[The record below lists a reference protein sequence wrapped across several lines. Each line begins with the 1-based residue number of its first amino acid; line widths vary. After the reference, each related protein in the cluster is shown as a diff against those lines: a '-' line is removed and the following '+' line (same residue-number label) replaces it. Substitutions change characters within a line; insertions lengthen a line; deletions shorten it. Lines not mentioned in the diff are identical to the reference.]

1 MPRLGILGGTFD
13 PPHNGHLAIAE
24 AALKELNLERMLLI
38 PAKLPP
44 HKTLDEVSS
53 DIDRL
58 EMLEL
63 AVKGRPDFEISE
75 IELKRSGLSYTIH
88 TLKELRKSHPYK
100 ELVFIIGADNISE
113 METWYQ
119 PEAILDIATVA
130 AFNRPG
136 FNPKG
141 KYISRIEL
149 FEMPPSEISSTA
161 IREAVKTG
169 KTITGFVPTAV
180 EEYITKNSLYRAV

>member
-13 PPHNGHLAIAE
+13 PPHNGHMAIAE

-58 EMLEL
+58 EMLKL
-63 AVKGRPDFEISE
+63 AVKGKPDLEISE
-75 IELKRSGLSYTIH
+75 IELERAGLSYTIH
-88 TLKELRKSHPYK
+88 TLKELKEIYSDI

-119 PEAILDIATVA
+119 PEAILDMAAVA

-149 FEMPPSEISSTA
+149 FEMPPNEISSTA
-161 IREAVKTG
+161 IREAVKSG
-169 KTITGFVPTAV
+169 KAIAGFVPAAV
-180 EEYITKNSLYRAV
+180 EEYIIKNSLYRAV